1 MSRILIDVTRLL
13 YRRLKRHLPTG
24 IDRVSLEYIQHYSAN
39 ARAVLS
45 LGPFNAV
52 LSARDSN
59 ALFEAIVDIKKPF
72 FLLAMRM
79 IGKSFLWRWM
89 KLNVAGSFLF
99 NTGHMGLEN
108 KRYAWA
114 LRRHGARAIV
124 VVHDLIPITHP
135 EYCRPGEREKHITR
149 MRCAIDASAGIV
161 ANSRHTQ
168 ETLTA
173 FASSDGRTMPP
184 SIVAPLAPGMTHAP
198 AESRPIEAPYFVI
211 ISTIEPRK
219 NHWMLLQLWR
229 RLAEL
234 KGREAPILVVIGQRG
249 WECENVVDLLERSAQ
264 LKGFVIEKPYCSD
277 QELATLLHHAQAL
290 LFPSFAEGY
299 GLPVMESLAAGVPVI
314 ASDLAVFQEIVGDV
328 PDYAHPLDGKRWEEL
343 ILDYASPNSAMR
355 RAQLQRLQSF
365 QPTTWQ
371 EHFVRVDAFLE
382 SFDVRRP

>member
-1 MSRILIDVTRLL
+1 VSRILIDVTRLL

-24 IDRVSLEYIQHYSAN
+24 IDRVSLEYIQHYSTN

-59 ALFEAIVDIKKPF
+59 ALFEAIVDTKKPF

-79 IGKSFLWRWM
+79 IAKSFLWRWM

-135 EYCRPGEREKHITR
+135 EYCRPGEREKHVTR
-149 MRCAIDASAGIV
+149 MRCAIEVSAGIV
-161 ANSRHTQ
+161 ANSVHTK
-168 ETLTA
+168 ESLMT
-173 FASSDGRTMPP
+173 FCASEGHTMPP
-184 SIVAPLAPGMTHAP
+184 AIVAPLAPGITGTAIGP
-198 AESRPIEAPYFVI
+198 RPIEKPYFVI

-229 RLAEL
+229 KLVER

-277 QELATLLHHAQAL
+277 QELATLLRHAQAL

-343 ILDYASPNSAMR
+343 ILDYASTESAMR
-355 RAQLQRLQSF
+355 RAQMQRLLTF
-365 QPTTWQ
+365 QPTTWPQ
-371 EHFVRVDAFLE
+371 HFARVDTFLE
-382 SFDVRRP
+382 SFDAKQP